1 MDSERSSERRFP
13 DDEATVEAIYCL
25 LPSENKTFPFSF
37 IAPFRSHILYK
48 LPLTGRFDI
57 AGFFG
62 LENSYRRIVHSQRF
76 WQTGYA
82 APN

>member
-13 DDEATVEAIYCL
+13 DDEATVEARYCL
-25 LPSENKTFPFSF
+25 LPSENRIFPFSF

-48 LPLTGRFDI
+48 LPLTGRLDI